1 MSPIVITLAIL
12 IIMIAGF
19 ISGKF
24 PLGMCGMFA
33 ALALM
38 VAGVLTP
45 AETFAGF
52 ANTNVV
58 IMFSM
63 MVVAGGLMRTHLI
76 ENIMK
81 LINRIGGGTETS
93 IVVGFGLVMIL
104 MSQFMNAFVAL
115 ACLLPFVTGMCEDMK
130 VSPTRV
136 VFPLCIIGNV
146 WVVLLPIGLGA
157 SAFAQQNAF
166 LEAFGAEPVFG
177 VWTLALTR
185 LVPAILTTLYSIF
198 ILPKYCPA
206 APSLPIQ
213 SGVGKKAGAGTLS
226 KGKETCAY
234 IITILTVLMMMT
246 STLHGIQP
254 VVCASVGAFLTVL
267 LGILNHKEAIASVG
281 WDVLFMFAGIMS
293 LASALT
299 KTGASDVVANAI
311 QTLLGGTTN
320 PWIINIAF
328 SVVICIMT
336 QFLSN
341 NAMINVFT
349 PLALMITTKLGMNPV
364 GIMGLMWIAGCASF
378 ITPMAT
384 PGIPLSM
391 QAAGYNFKD
400 VVKMGAIP
408 SLVAL
413 VSGIIWCTLM
423 FPAY

>member
-1 MSPIVITLAIL
+1 MSPIIITLIIL
-12 IIMIAGF
+12 CVMIAGF

-38 VAGVLTP
+38 ITGVLTP

-52 ANTNVV
+52 SNTNVV

-115 ACLLPFVTGMCEDMK
+115 ACLLPFVTGMCRDMK
-130 VSPTRV
+130 ISPTKV

-185 LVPAILTTLYSIF
+185 LVPAILTTLYSMF
-198 ILPKYCPA
+198 VLPKYCPA
-206 APSLPIQ
+206 EASLPVQ
-213 SGVGKKAGAGTLS
+213 DHVGRSTSTGTLS
-226 KGKETCAY
+226 RTKEICAY
-234 IITILTVLMMMT
+234 IITIATVVLMMT
-246 STLHGIQP
+246 SNVHGLQP
-254 VVCASVGAFLTVL
+254 VVCASVGAFLIVITGV
-267 LGILNHKEAIASVG
+267 LNHKEAIQSVG

-293 LASALT
+293 LATALT
-299 KTGASDVVANAI
+299 NTGASDVVASAI
-311 QTLLGGTTN
+311 QTMLGGTTN

-328 SVVICIMT
+328 SFVICVMT

-391 QAAGYNFKD
+391 QAAGYDFKD
-400 VVKMGAIP
+400 VVKMGVIP
-408 SLVAL
+408 SLIAL
-413 VSGIIWCTLM
+413 VSGIIWCTLF